1 MARAIVEST
10 PTQALYDITNTKYDP
25 SGGSTNHRSP
35 NPADP
40 NTFDLGHLK
49 FEALGDRLIILED
62 EFKTGYECS
71 KCNGHG
77 KIGCYE
83 CSAQGT
89 KPNGKKCSSCEGS
102 GHVVCDQCGG
112 KGGLIIA
119 PETAQRRP
127 TTGRIVSA
135 GDRVQHLRVD
145 QNVMYSNFSG
155 YVVDLERAGQPI
167 CLRIVHET
175 EVLCRIEG
183 HLTLSN
189 LKGKSD
195 IALAAS

>member
-10 PTQALYDITNTKYDP
+10 PTQALYDITNAKYDP
-25 SGGSTNHRSP
+25 TGGSPNHGSP
-35 NPADP
+35 NPTVS

-71 KCNGHG
+71 
-77 KIGCYE
+77 E
-83 CSAQGT
+83 CSGKRQVFCPECLGQKT
-89 KPNGKKCSSCEGS
+89 KPNGKKCSNCSDGYI
-102 GHVVCDQCGG
+102 VCPTCNG

-127 TTGRIVSA
+127 TTGRIVST
-135 GDRVQHLRVD
+135 GDRVQHLRVG

-155 YVVDLERAGQPI
+155 YVVDLERAGQPV